1 MLKFFLVTC
10 QQLTLCTALLC
21 ALYALLKVCASHKEI
36 KSFKYALIAALVLS
50 AAFAVFKQNVRFQY
64 QEQLN
69 LALLSVTFICLA
81 ALGILMWLDR
91 LAPAGRF
98 FIFPGVLCLGLY
110 ALPLFLLNPTD
121 FVLSNQSM
129 FSADF
134 LYCALGE
141 LFALV
146 VLFIYGWGIYRLT
159 SIVQGIW
166 RKVLCSLI
174 IGCYLLSVS
183 GVLLQ
188 LLMARRI
195 LPMNSELF
203 ALMRLAV
210 NHPDFLALLLS
221 LVIIIPAAAVFI
233 YYLKLHG
240 TFANPAQQRILRAF
254 SLSSRRAALFTMA
267 ACMIIALDLT
277 VVKSWQN
284 RGFELS
290 PAESFTLR
298 DGVIHIPLEQI
309 SDKHLHRFEHTASNG
324 ATVRFIVIQKQGSAF
339 GVGFDACE
347 ICGAT
352 GYYERDGQVVCM
364 LCDVV
369 MNINTIGYK
378 GGCNPIPLAYRIEN
392 GELIIDEKALDAE
405 MRRFK

>member
-10 QQLTLCTALLC
+10 QQLSLAAALLC
-21 ALYALLKVCASHKEI
+21 ALYALLKVCGSSKEV
-36 KSFKYALIAALVLS
+36 KSFKYALVTTLILS

-64 QEQLN
+64 QEHLN
-69 LALLSVTFICLA
+69 LLLLSVTFICLA
-81 ALGILMWLDR
+81 LTGILMWLGR
-91 LAPAGRF
+91 LASGGRF
-98 FIFPGVLCLGLY
+98 LIFPGVVCLGLY

-141 LFALV
+141 LAALL
-146 VLFIYGWGIYRLT
+146 VLLIYGWGIYRLT
-159 SIVQGIW
+159 CIVQGNL
-166 RKVLCSLI
+166 RKILCSVI
-174 IGCYLLSVS
+174 IGCYLLSIS

-210 NHPDFLALLLS
+210 NHPDFLALTLAVVL
-221 LVIIIPAAAVFI
+221 IIPAAAVFV

-240 TFANPAQQRILRAF
+240 TFANPAQQRILRAL
-254 SLSSRRAALFTMA
+254 SLSNRRAALFTIA
-267 ACMIIALDLT
+267 ACLIIAVDLT
-277 VVKSWQN
+277 AIKSWQN

-290 PAESFTLR
+290 PAESFTLK
-298 DGVIHIPLEQI
+298 DGVIHIPLAQI
-309 SDKHLHRFEHTASNG
+309 SDQHLHRFEHKASNG
-324 ATVRFIVIQKQGSAF
+324 ATVRFIVIQKQGSSF

-392 GELIIDEKALDAE
+392 GELVIDEKALDAE